1 MAVVSFAAPSVPWR
15 MTCPFSAC
23 LPSVSVRLRSDVLVW
38 VLLLMTVPAT
48 SVFGQAFGRIE
59 ETQTNVAYFYHAR
72 PGEATV
78 QISVWGT
85 VPRPG
90 IYEISDTTDLDKLL
104 TMAGG
109 LPIEPR
115 QEGRDEVEITVRLY
129 RPADGGRELLLE
141 TEVDSMLQG
150 SVTYPP
156 LEDDDIIVVETTRPR
171 DPFGFRDVLSVASTL
186 GTLTLLGLRIF
197 DRR

>member
-1 MAVVSFAAPSVPWR
+1 